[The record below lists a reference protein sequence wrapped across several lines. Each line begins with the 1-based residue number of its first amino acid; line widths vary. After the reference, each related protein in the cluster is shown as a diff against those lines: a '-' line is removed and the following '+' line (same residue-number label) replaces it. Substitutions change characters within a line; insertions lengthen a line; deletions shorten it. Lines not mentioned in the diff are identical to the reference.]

1 VLPQG
6 FGIGF
11 FKESKVG
18 SELVP
23 IQEPASLVNKEGP
36 HLPTGKYQI
45 PVVTQKK
52 NTKICSL
59 RNFHAVVVFFHL
71 L

>member
-1 VLPQG
+1 MWAFFVYQRGLS
-6 FGIGF
+6 GF
-11 FKESKVG
+11 FIETKVS

-45 PVVTQKK
+45 SVVTQKK
-52 NTKICSL
+52 NTKI
-59 RNFHAVVVFFHL
+59 
-71 L
+71 